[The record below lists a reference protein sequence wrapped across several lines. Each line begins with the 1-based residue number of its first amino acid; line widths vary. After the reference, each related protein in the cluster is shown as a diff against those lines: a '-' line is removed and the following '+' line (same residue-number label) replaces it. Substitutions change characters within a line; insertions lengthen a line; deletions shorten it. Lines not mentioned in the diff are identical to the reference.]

1 MKKLTIALSALA
13 AAFGAAS
20 ANAEVSVSGSGSV
33 AYIAPASSGADG
45 EVAVGQFVSFGLST
59 TTASGMTISGGM
71 GLSNTPTTNNGQAVS
86 GGKTL
91 TFASGGASLTIG
103 DVEASDTPGSVG
115 GLVGDEI
122 DDEGGFDSDVA
133 TGFADDDGLG
143 FKFSTA
149 VGASTLTLTY
159 VGNDDFDNSGALQS
173 DAAGDN
179 SVVSVG
185 LSVPMGAYTVNV
197 GMASVDGTTES
208 SAGASVSAAL
218 GGGTLTVGY
227 SQQTLD
233 ESEKDTAVA
242 ATFASANATA
252 RTAGATAA
260 TEGDLSVDG
269 DTTVY
274 GASYSMSLDA
284 DTALAVGYQSAKDA
298 DNDSTTQFDAT
309 ISRALGGGASVFL
322 EMRSLS
328 GDAATDGTA
337 VALGS
342 RVSF

>member
-13 AAFGAAS
+13 AVFGAAS

-91 TFASGGASLTIG
+91 TFNTGGASITIG

-115 GLVGDEI
+115 GLVGDEV
-122 DDEGGFDSDVA
+122 DDLGDLDTNVD
-133 TGFADDDGLG
+133 TGFSDDDGLG
-143 FKFSTA
+143 FSFTTA
-149 VGASTLTLTY
+149 VGASTLKIVH
-159 VGNDDFDNSGALQS
+159 VGNTGADNYGAFS
-173 DAAGDN
+173 ADGAT
-179 SVVSVG
+179 SVTSATFT
-185 LSVPMGAYTVNV
+185 VPMGAYTVSAGV
-197 GMASVDGTTES
+197 ASADGTTES
-208 SAGASVSAAL
+208 AAGISVSAAL

-233 ESEKDTAVA
+233 ESLDDTTASYAVS
-242 ATFASANATA
+242 SANGSSVTY
-252 RTAGATAA
+252 TTTAA
-260 TEGDLSVDG
+260 SEGDLAVDG
-269 DTTVY
+269 DSTVL
-274 GASYSMSLDA
+274 GATYSMSLDA
-284 DTALAVGYQSAKDA
+284 DTSMAIGYQSTKDA
-298 DNDSTTQFDAT
+298 DSDAATQFDAT
-309 ISRALGGGASVFL
+309 VSRALGGGASVFL
-322 EMRSLS
+322 ELRNLS
-328 GDAATDGTA
+328 GDAAQDGTA
-337 VALGS
+337 IAIGS